1 MQINRIESYNANQQN
16 SVKNKL
22 SFKGM
27 YVIKGLSK
35 DVDKA
40 YGMVSDKCKTEL
52 SLFYDQ
58 MVAKKPREYCEGL
71 KKVLNIILS
80 EHSLGKNAP
89 ETRLLIATNEHCEN
103 VCNWHNTMH
112 GWGSV
117 PQQVTDRLVDA
128 DLKEYVEA
136 REKLK
141 QGDVDPMIDIA
152 AKNIESAK
160 RRLQEVRDLATV
172 PCGEI
177 KELNANDV
185 INAIKEKRF
194 DFITG
199 EIKM

>member
-1 MQINRIESYNANQQN
+1 MYQQT
-16 SVKNKL
+16 SAKNNL

-58 MVAKKPREYCEGL
+58 MIAKKPREYCEGL
-71 KKVLNIILS
+71 KKVLNILLS

-103 VCNWHNTMH
+103 ICNWHNTMH
-112 GWGSV
+112 GWIPT
-117 PQQVTDRLVDA
+117 PQPVIDRLVNA
-128 DLKEYVEA
+128 DLKEYADA

-141 QGDVDPMIDIA
+141 RGDVDPMIDIT

-160 RRLQEVRDLATV
+160 RRLQEVKDLATV
-172 PCGEI
+172 PCGDI
-177 KELNANDV
+177 KELEAKEV
-185 INAIKEKRF
+185 IKAIKGKKF

-199 EIKM
+199 EIKI